1 MTPGTGISKTTPSYY
16 DTMCM
21 DIIMSGYYTPYEL
34 FNDYSVCRYQGT
46 YLDADGVEYTS
57 AANTG
62 RTYVGA
68 TGTYYDRGFGL
79 MGIFGA
85 EEYNEFSKAVFG
97 DEMTLA
103 DDPDLLFTYSE
114 GDFQIL
120 PVAVMIWRYMQS
132 YHSALPSAHD
142 VITGLW
148 TPTEAEAEAGL
159 AGPHDFCTL
168 VSVVAAGISMRTQSL
183 LIRYPALTEN
193 EDEPV
198 EVANELPDDCDWDCL
213 LVDAV
218 VSDIESIADGSL
230 GWAAYQMA
238 VAFGLDVEDEEYDLT
253 CSSIGKWPEPVED
266 SYTNIYLDGE
276 CTTEGEGDAAVTTC
290 DVEFVAHHTMYSA
303 FVEGDYK
310 RLVMDLYGAE
320 AGTDIEARREENS
333 F

>member
-1 MTPGTGISKTTPSYY
+1 MNPGTGIGKAVPSSYGTACLY
-16 DTMCM
+16 AGMY
-21 DIIMSGYYTPYEL
+21 MSPAAIYGSYTI
-34 FNDYSVCRYQGT
+34 CRYQGT
-46 YLDADGVEYTS
+46 YLDADDAEYTLS
-57 AANTG
+57 YDDNTG
-62 RTYVGA
+62 RTYVGEEA
-68 TGTYYDRGFGL
+68 SYYERGFGM

-103 DDPDLLFTYSE
+103 DDPDLLFTYNE

-120 PVAVMIWRYMQS
+120 PVAVGIWRYMQS

-183 LIRYPALTEN
+183 LIRYPALTA
-193 EDEPV
+193 DADTPV
-198 EVANELPDDCDWDCL
+198 DTANELPDDCDWDCL
-213 LVDAV
+213 LVDAE
-218 VSDIESIADGSL
+218 VSAIESIADGSL

-238 VAFGLDVEDEEYDLT
+238 IAFGLDTEDEDYDLT
-253 CSSIGKWPEPVED
+253 CSLIGKWPEPVED
-266 SYTNIYLDGE
+266 YTNIYLDGE
-276 CTTEGEGDAAVTTC
+276 CTTEGEGEAAVTTC
-290 DVEFVAHHTMYSA
+290 EVEFVAHHTMYSA

-310 RLVMDLYGAE
+310 RLVMDLYGVE
-320 AGTDIEARREENS
+320 AGTEIVTRREENS